1 MAVQARATRMELLS
15 LRKKLGIA
23 VKGHKL
29 LKDKLDELMR
39 QFKILITELR
49 GARERVE
56 EELAGAYRRFLF
68 ARAAM
73 SGAGLEDALS
83 FPGAKA
89 RVSSGTRR
97 VMNLTLPVLD
107 VSVEGNVRNYG
118 MFDTPP
124 ELDEALEVFRRTLP
138 HIVKLAEREK
148 AVEMLAGEIDRTRR
162 RVNALEYIL
171 VPELRTTIR
180 YIKLKLDEM
189 ERGNLTR
196 LMKVKE
202 MVETRRAETDRI
214 GRPGPV
220 GPRPAP

>member
-1 MAVQARATRMELLS
+1 MQARATRMELLS
-15 LRKKLGIA
+15 LRKKLSIA

-39 QFKILITELR
+39 QFKLLIAELR
-49 GARERVE
+49 GARERLE
-56 EELAGAYRRFLF
+56 QELAGAYRQFLF

-73 SGAGLEDALS
+73 SEPGLLDALRY
-83 FPGAKA
+83 PGAVA
-89 RVSSGTRR
+89 TISSGTRR
-97 VMNLTLPVLD
+97 VMNLTLPVFD
-107 VSVEGNVRNYG
+107 CSVEGDVRNYG
-118 MFDTPP
+118 MYDTPA
-124 ELDEALEVFRRTLP
+124 ELDEALEVYRKVLP

-148 AVEMLAGEIDRTRR
+148 AVQMLAGEIDRTRR

-202 MVETRRAETDRI
+202 MVQARRAETERI
-214 GRPGPV
+214 ARPGAV
-220 GPRPAP
+220 EDLRD